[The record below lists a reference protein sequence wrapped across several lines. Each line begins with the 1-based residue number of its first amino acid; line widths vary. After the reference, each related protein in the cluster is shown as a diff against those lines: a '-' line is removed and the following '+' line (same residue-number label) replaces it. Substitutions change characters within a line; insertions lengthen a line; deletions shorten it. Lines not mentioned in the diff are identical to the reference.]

1 MSERSEGRGSGHGAA
16 PVAPVNVTVN
26 LPSSAVP
33 GSGGLANRGVAADP
47 DQAPYSTGLSY
58 GLWCAG
64 LAGACGI
71 HRFYMGKIGT
81 GVLYLVT
88 FGLLGIGQVV
98 DLFRMKSLVKNA
110 NIRDGR
116 IPHPRQAARLS
127 DVDLKPGKP
136 DAKRLPPMD
145 LQQQLLH
152 AALQNGGEL
161 TVTQGVMATGKGF
174 EEVEST
180 LTEMSHKGYVDVDN
194 APGSGVVVYR
204 FPELEKRPQLK
215 SV

>member
-1 MSERSEGRGSGHGAA
+1 MSERSEGHGTGHGTA

-26 LPSSAVP
+26 LPSGAVAGP
-33 GSGGLANRGVAADP
+33 AGQAGGVVATDP

-81 GVLYLVT
+81 GLLYLVT
-88 FGLLGIGQVV
+88 FGLLGIGQLV

-116 IPHPRQAARLS
+116 IPHPRQAAQLPGV
-127 DVDLKPGKP
+127 DVKHGKP
-136 DAKRLPPMD
+136 DAKQLPPMD

-194 APGSGVVVYR
+194 APGTGVVVYR
-204 FPELEKRPQLK
+204 FPELEKRSRLK
-215 SV
+215 SG

>member
-1 MSERSEGRGSGHGAA
+1 MSERSEGHGTGRETA

-26 LPSSAVP
+26 LPGGQVMGSA
-33 GSGGLANRGVAADP
+33 GQAGRGVATDP

-81 GVLYLVT
+81 GLLYLVT
-88 FGLLGIGQVV
+88 FGLLGVGQLV
-98 DLFRMKSLVKNA
+98 DLFRMKTLVKNA

-116 IPHPRQAARLS
+116 IPHPRQAAQLPGI
-127 DVDLKPGKP
+127 DVKHGKP
-136 DAKRLPPMD
+136 DAKQLPPMD

-194 APGSGVVVYR
+194 APGTGVVVYR
-204 FPELEKRPQLK
+204 FPELEKRSRLK
-215 SV
+215 SG